1 MAKMTREERAEIVRQ
16 LTENTPFNLDDLME
30 PEKARKELTE
40 LLSKLSPYGLS
51 YCRRAIE
58 YAYRWLDGN
67 GKEQLSPE
75 DYARIACITMG
86 SVGER
91 NMVIRC
97 AHYAKRL
104 VDRVQKKVEAIK
116 KKTCKA
122 SKKAKKKSGCK
133 EGK

>member
-1 MAKMTREERAEIVRQ
+1 MAKLTREEREKIVRQ
-16 LTENTPFNLDDLME
+16 LTENSPFDLADLMD

-40 LLSKLSPYGLS
+40 LISKLSPYGLS
-51 YCRRAIE
+51 YCRRTIE
-58 YAYRWLDGN
+58 YAYQWLDGQ
-67 GKEQLSPE
+67 GKERLSPE

-86 SVGER
+86 TVGER

-116 KKTCKA
+116 KKACKA
-122 SKKAKKKSGCK
+122 SKKAQKNGDGK